1 MWGKKIH
8 FPKLLPR
15 KTLRLKAGPPVPLD
29 DLRVEPITP
38 QAVAIATERIM
49 DAITALVVEL
59 RGEPAPPELFDP
71 RRARREGAVPPVVGS
86 GPVVGSARWSDR
98 PGGRIR
104 PGDDRSGPVGR
115 EGEHVSSRVAVMGS
129 GSWGTAFTMVL
140 GDAGQQ
146 VSMWARRQEV
156 VDAITQDRH
165 NPDYFPDVELPEGV
179 VADTDPH
186 AAMDGADFVVMAVPS
201 QTLRANL
208 ETWTIPSDAV
218 VVSLAKGIELG
229 TGLRVSEIIEQVAD
243 IEPDRVAVVTG
254 PNLAREIADRQPSGS
269 VVASTSLATAE
280 RLQAICHTPRFRAYT
295 NTDVVGCELAGA
307 TKNVIALAVGMA
319 VGLGLG
325 ANATATVITRGLA
338 ESSRLGVALGADPY
352 TFSGLAGLGDL
363 VATCNSPLSRN
374 RTFGEQLGRGHS
386 VAEIAASTRQ
396 VAEGVKSCAS
406 ILDLARRAGV
416 EMPIVEA
423 VKTVIDGTQTP
434 PQMIASLMA
443 RSAKP
448 ERY

>member
-1 MWGKKIH
+1 
-8 FPKLLPR
+8 
-15 KTLRLKAGPPVPLD
+15 
-29 DLRVEPITP
+29 
-38 QAVAIATERIM
+38 
-49 DAITALVVEL
+49 
-59 RGEPAPPELFDP
+59 
-71 RRARREGAVPPVVGS
+71 
-86 GPVVGSARWSDR
+86 
-98 PGGRIR
+98 
-104 PGDDRSGPVGR
+104 
-115 EGEHVSSRVAVMGS
+115 MGS

-140 GDAGQQ
+140 TDAGQE
-146 VSMWARRQEV
+146 VSMWARRDSV
-156 VDAITQDRH
+156 VAGINSEHR
-165 NPDYFPDVELPEGV
+165 NPDYFADIDLAPSV
-179 VADTDPH
+179 VASTDPR
-186 AAMDGADFVVMAVPS
+186 AAMEGAEFVVMAVPS
-201 QTLRANL
+201 QTLRSNL
-208 ETWTIPSDAV
+208 ETWTIPGDAV

-229 TGLRVSEIIEQVAD
+229 SGLRASEIIEQVAG

-254 PNLAREIADRQPSGS
+254 PNLAREIAERQPSGS
-269 VVASTSLATAE
+269 VVASTSLETAE
-280 RLQAICHTPRFRAYT
+280 RLQVACHTSRFRAYT
-295 NTDVVGCELAGA
+295 NTDVIGCELGGA

-338 ESSRLGVALGADPY
+338 ESSRLGLALGADPY

-406 ILDLARRAGV
+406 ILALAQRAGV

-434 PQMIASLMA
+434 PQMITSLMS
-443 RSAKP
+443 RSAKA

>member
-1 MWGKKIH
+1 M
-8 FPKLLPR
+8 
-15 KTLRLKAGPPVPLD
+15 
-29 DLRVEPITP
+29 
-38 QAVAIATERIM
+38 
-49 DAITALVVEL
+49 
-59 RGEPAPPELFDP
+59 
-71 RRARREGAVPPVVGS
+71 
-86 GPVVGSARWSDR
+86 
-98 PGGRIR
+98 
-104 PGDDRSGPVGR
+104 
-115 EGEHVSSRVAVMGS
+115 SRVAVMGS
-129 GSWGTAFTMVL
+129 GSWGTAFSMVL
-140 GDAGQQ
+140 SDAGQE
-146 VSMWARRQEV
+146 VSMWARRDSV
-156 VDAITQDRH
+156 VAGINSEHR
-165 NPDYFPDVELPEGV
+165 NPDYFADIDLAPSV
-179 VADTDPH
+179 VASTDPR
-186 AAMDGADFVVMAVPS
+186 AAMEGAEFVVMAVPS
-201 QTLRANL
+201 QTLRVNL
-208 ETWTIPSDAV
+208 ETWTIPGDAV

-229 TGLRVSEIIEQVAD
+229 TGLRASQIIEQVAG

-254 PNLAREIADRQPSGS
+254 PNLAREIAERQPSGS
-269 VVASTSLATAE
+269 VVASTSLETAE
-280 RLQAICHTPRFRAYT
+280 RLQVACHTNRFRAYT
-295 NTDVVGCELAGA
+295 NTDVIGCELGGA

-338 ESSRLGVALGADPY
+338 ESSRLGLALGADPY

-406 ILDLARRAGV
+406 ILALAQQAGV

-434 PQMIASLMA
+434 PQMITSLMS
-443 RSAKP
+443 RSAKA